1 MYLKSINSKQIY
13 LSFVCFVVNFIV
25 LIFVFFIG
33 IYFFYESSERQ
44 QRYIE
49 KDLLAYKTLLNKQ
62 YMLKSKVDTL
72 YYHMSLLNSG
82 KVENNV
88 FLEQYI
94 TKDIQEIKKLVN
106 SENKENFI
114 GYSMLFVQ
122 LDSLLMLK
130 DKIIAV
136 DNQETVALRDL
147 NECMHRFKNVY
158 TELTND
164 PSRKF
169 NKR

>member
-13 LSFVCFVVNFIV
+13 FSLLCFCVNFVI

-33 IYFFYESSERQ
+33 IYFFFESSDRQ
-44 QRYIE
+44 HKHIE

-62 YMLKSKVDTL
+62 YVLKSKVDTV
-72 YYHMSLLNSG
+72 YYHMSLLSTG
-82 KVENNV
+82 KVENNL

-94 TKDIQEIKKLVN
+94 TKDVQEIKKLLN
-106 SENKENFI
+106 FENKENFK
-114 GYSMLFVQ
+114 GYDLLFTQ
-122 LDSLLMLK
+122 LDSLLVLK
-130 DKIIAV
+130 DKIIAI
-136 DNQETVALRDL
+136 DNQEAVALRDL

-158 TELTND
+158 TELTDD